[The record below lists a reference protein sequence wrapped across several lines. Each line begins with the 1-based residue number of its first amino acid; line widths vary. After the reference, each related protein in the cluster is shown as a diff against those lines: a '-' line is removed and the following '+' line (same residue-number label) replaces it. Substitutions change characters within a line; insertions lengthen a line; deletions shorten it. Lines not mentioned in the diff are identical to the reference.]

1 MGLYGWLVFRKMVYA
16 SCVPHL
22 RLTKNHLCFN
32 HSFSSPYTLDRREN
46 IFEKPIY
53 VETKGKQHI
62 YVRPPLLFTV
72 QSCKS
77 CQYLE
82 RCYATK
88 RSCKSC
94 QYLERCYATKR
105 STRQILSGLDYCVIE
120 KVLDLY
126 P

>member
-1 MGLYGWLVFRKMVYA
+1 M
-16 SCVPHL
+16 
-22 RLTKNHLCFN
+22 
-32 HSFSSPYTLDRREN
+32 EN

-53 VETKGKQHI
+53 METKGKQHI
-62 YVRPPLLFTV
+62 YVRPPLLFIV

-77 CQYLE
+77 RQYLE
-82 RCYATK
+82 QWYATK
-88 RSCKSC
+88 S
-94 QYLERCYATKR
+94 